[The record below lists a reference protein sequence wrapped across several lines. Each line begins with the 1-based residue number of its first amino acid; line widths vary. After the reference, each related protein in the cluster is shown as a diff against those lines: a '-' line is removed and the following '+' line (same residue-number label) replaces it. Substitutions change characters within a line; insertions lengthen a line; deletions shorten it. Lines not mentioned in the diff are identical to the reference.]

1 MTKHGPGVCRGSW
14 VVLSVFLLSAFAG
27 PVTAGHDGPHGE
39 GPLDRT
45 FNIGKKGD
53 VKIGEDVKIGD
64 VLVRKGKYLISHRVE
79 GDHHIVVLTGVDKTP
94 SSESSIHEIR
104 MRFFPSRDRVKKSA
118 LFAEPRR
125 DRSYEV
131 TVIQIAG
138 EDGDHAI

>member
-1 MTKHGPGVCRGSW
+1 MTKDGPGLCRGSR

-53 VKIGEDVKIGD
+53 VKIDEDVKIGD

-79 GDHHIVVLTGVDKTP
+79 GDHHIVVLTRVDKTP
-94 SSESSIHEIR
+94 SSEGSIHEIR
-104 MRFFPSRDRVKKSA
+104 MRFFPSREMVKKSA
-118 LFAEPRR
+118 LFAEPQR
-125 DRSYEV
+125 DNSYRI
-131 TVIQIAG
+131 TVIQIVG
-138 EDGDHAI
+138 ENGDHTV